1 MDTVKLE
8 YDDVLPSD
16 LRTEMVIAMML
27 NDEPIEFA
35 VTANIVEDKVSAL
48 IKLNG
53 SSRHI
58 IALILGAVMERPELY
73 PIIKSVTVS
82 YESTVMF
89 NTGFEHLR
97 DRIISYNRQMVEG
110 MKLHGVSMAQLF
122 GEPDPLNVKSPEQ

>member
-1 MDTVKLE
+1 MDNVKLE
-8 YDDVLPSD
+8 YDDVLSSD
-16 LRTEMVIAMML
+16 LRGEMML
-27 NDEPIEFA
+27 AMLIHDEPIEFA
-35 VTANIVEDKVSAL
+35 VTARMVDDKVSAL

-73 PIIKSVTVS
+73 PIIKSVTAS

-89 NTGFEHLR
+89 NAGFEHLR